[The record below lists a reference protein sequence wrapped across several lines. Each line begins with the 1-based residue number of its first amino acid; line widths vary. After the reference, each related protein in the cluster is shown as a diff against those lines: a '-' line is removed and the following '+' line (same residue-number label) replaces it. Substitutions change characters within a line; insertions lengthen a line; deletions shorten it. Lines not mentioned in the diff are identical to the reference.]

1 MMVKII
7 LLSLSTFFSQVLL
20 AAGDALSNPEIP
32 PYILPRTLV
41 NGVISSDG
49 FADEV
54 AKVFGCC
61 GMNENGAT
69 SASAESC
76 DANENSSMKLTP
88 VEIGAIP
95 QFSTDEALGALDAA
109 KVAWNGGTGTW
120 PQMSLNERIEC
131 IENLIIELKKVRD
144 QIVHV
149 LMWEI
154 GKNFVDACAEFDRT
168 IVFIEQVID
177 SIRSPSNEDF
187 NGVWKEVSG
196 TRAFVRRAAIGIIM
210 CLGPYNYPL
219 NETYA
224 TLIPALL
231 MGNVV
236 ILKIP
241 TVGGLVHILTMDAFA
256 KALPAGAIN
265 FVSGGGRATMPP
277 LMATGDI
284 VSEGNIIPKP
294 NLYQI

>member
-1 MMVKII
+1 MIYI
-7 LLSLSTFFSQVLL
+7 RQIALLALLSQLIEVNSDTVK
-20 AAGDALSNPEIP
+20 NPEAP
-32 PYILPRTLV
+32 PFVSPRKLV
-41 NGVISSDG
+41 NGVISVTG
-49 FADEV
+49 FENEV

-61 GMNENGAT
+61 GVIEDGVTKN
-69 SASAESC
+69 SESC
-76 DANENSSMKLTP
+76 DVNEGSDIVLGP

-95 QFSTDEALGALDAA
+95 QFSTDEAFEALESA
-109 KVAWNGGTGTW
+109 KAAWNGGTGTW
-120 PQMSLNERIEC
+120 PQMSLKERIQC
-131 IENLIIELKKVRD
+131 IENLIIELKKVREE
-144 QIVHV
+144 IIHV

-154 GKNFVDACAEFDRT
+154 GKNFVDASAEFDRT
-168 IVFIEQVID
+168 IDFIQQVID
-177 SIRSPSNEDF
+177 VIRSPSNDDF

-210 CLGPYNYPL
+210 CLGPFNYPL

-231 MGNVV
+231 MGNIVL
-236 ILKIP
+236 LKIP

-256 KALPAGAIN
+256 KALPPGAIN

-284 VSEGNIIPKP
+284 VSEV
-294 NLYQI
+294 LYNMSNFKVWFS